1 MNSGGACY
9 LLQYKDSIDKASPD
23 SIEKYGY
30 SPFQSFNPIYIDD
43 AMEMLKSSS
52 LISAIEIK
60 NLSYPDYSNIQHDKN
75 RLWQFW
81 GFYGYKVEMY

>member
-52 LISAIEIK
+52 LISAIENK
-60 NLSYPDYSNIQHDKN
+60 KTCYPDYSNIQHDKKPLMAVLGL
-75 RLWQFW
+75 LWI
-81 GFYGYKVEMY
+81 